1 MECEVFFAPLG
12 GFAAE
17 MVPKD
22 TVVGGF
28 VAIAN
33 LQRYLVERERRV
45 GQELQSIRHAQVV
58 DVFVEGLASG
68 PAEHGSEIGMV
79 DVHGT
84 CQIIARDALL
94 RIEFGFF
101 ADSAETVKKHLI
113 LLLVSGFGRLTGGSG
128 NRRGEGLL
136 CDLTATVLLQLVQRQ
151 REKVDIHVACFALGE
166 NVVDI
171 EVGECPKDKAGETV
185 DEVAYQVRQPEHR

>member
-1 MECEVFFAPLG
+1 MECEVLFTPLG

-17 MVPKD
+17 IVLKD

-45 GQELQSIRHAQVV
+45 GQELQSVGHAQVV
-58 DVFVEGLASG
+58 DVFVEGLARG
-68 PAEHGSEIGMV
+68 PAEHGSEISMV

-94 RIEFGFF
+94 RIEFGLF
-101 ADSAETVKKHLI
+101 ADSAEAVKEHLV
-113 LLLVSGFGRLTGGSG
+113 LLLVSGFGRLVGSFDNG
-128 NRRGEGLL
+128 RCEGLL
-136 CDLTATVLLQLVQRQ
+136 RDLTATVLLQLVQRQ
-151 REKVDIHVACFALGE
+151 REKVDIHVTRFAFGK
-166 NVVDI
+166 NMVDI
-171 EVGECPKDKAGETV
+171 EVGECPKDKAGEVV
-185 DEVAYQVRQPEHR
+185 DEVAYLVRQPEHR